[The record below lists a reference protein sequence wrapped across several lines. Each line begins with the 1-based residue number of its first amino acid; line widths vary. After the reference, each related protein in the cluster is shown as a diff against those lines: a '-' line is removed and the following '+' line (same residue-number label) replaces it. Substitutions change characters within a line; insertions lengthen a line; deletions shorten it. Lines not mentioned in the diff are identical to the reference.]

1 MPERFWFCS
10 FSYLKCHSHH
20 WQYCLKAV
28 QKSTSSPLIN
38 PPKLKPSHP
47 SRSLFYKHGCSR
59 FRMIYDSNFSWLWHH
74 SYPYSIHT
82 SRIGIESYFPQQ
94 YTQAHPY
101 TCSVHPWKAY
111 SKDVFYSWVMK
122 CLTLVKKARQPWL
135 FVSISLPRMG
145 INGIKAVRDGF
156 FSSDKWPKPN
166 TFTPQ
171 NCFKVDWMTN
181 RKSFKGR

>member
-1 MPERFWFCS
+1 MASCMADSFMPERFWFYS

-28 QKSTSSPLIN
+28 QKSTSSPWLTHLN
-38 PPKLKPSHP
+38 YKPSHP
-47 SRSLFYKHGCSR
+47 SRSLFYKHGCSH

-74 SYPYSIHT
+74 SHAPYSTHT
-82 SRIGIESYFPQQ
+82 SRIGIESYFPSNTHRHTPTHAVSTHGKH
-94 YTQAHPY
+94 TQGG
-101 TCSVHPWKAY
+101 
-111 SKDVFYSWVMK
+111 VFYSWVMK

-156 FSSDKWPKPN
+156 FI
-166 TFTPQ
+166 
-171 NCFKVDWMTN
+171 
-181 RKSFKGR
+181 R